1 MASGCTY
8 APGSHIETSEKKSV
22 NNGLSLDQVN
32 IQAITPELIQTLS
45 NTKKIKSHNL
55 INDIPNN
62 ITEEEKFEYRLGV
75 GDVLN
80 ITVWGHPELTESIS
94 TYTKGLN
101 GLKVQADGTINFAYA
116 PKVIAAGKT
125 LLQLQEALSSRLRRV
140 IEEPL
145 IDIKVI
151 DYKSQKAYVTG
162 AVNSPGVYP
171 ITHTPMTL
179 IDAIIKAG
187 GLTEQADW
195 ESVIFTRNNK
205 TEVVNLSSFYLLGDL
220 SANRLLKD
228 GDFVHVKA
236 NHKRN
241 VYMLG
246 NVVRAGKVSVGR
258 YGLNLAEALADVGGI
273 NERTANANGIFV
285 IRKRTSSDEVIAD
298 VYKLNASDVISL
310 TLAEQFELHPDDIVY
325 VTSAP
330 LSRWNKVI
338 SLLLPSLLVSK

>member
-1 MASGCTY
+1 
-8 APGSHIETSEKKSV
+8 
-22 NNGLSLDQVN
+22 
-32 IQAITPELIQTLS
+32 
-45 NTKKIKSHNL
+45 
-55 INDIPNN
+55 
-62 ITEEEKFEYRLGV
+62 
-75 GDVLN
+75 
-80 ITVWGHPELTESIS
+80 
-94 TYTKGLN
+94 
-101 GLKVQADGTINFAYA
+101 
-116 PKVIAAGKT
+116 
-125 LLQLQEALSSRLRRV
+125 
-140 IEEPL
+140 
-145 IDIKVI
+145 
-151 DYKSQKAYVTG
+151 
-162 AVNSPGVYP
+162 
-171 ITHTPMTL
+171 MTL

-285 IRKRTSSDEVIAD
+285 IRKRTSFRRS
-298 VYKLNASDVISL
+298 N
-310 TLAEQFELHPDDIVY
+310 
-325 VTSAP
+325 
-330 LSRWNKVI
+330 SRC
-338 SLLLPSLLVSK
+338 L